1 MSDTPEQRFEE
12 LERQLG
18 TMRAELDRLDKE
30 ALKWAEK
37 RDLLH
42 EKAKKLRL
50 EARSFRDDR
59 DELNAA
65 VHQLKT
71 LREEVRAERFAKI
84 DQLKMLRKEAK
95 EALSYR
101 PDRSSRSLENEIAAI
116 EWKIQTASPSLDEE
130 RRLVEQVK
138 ALETQM
144 SVYRQVQAKEDAIAK
159 LQGEAT
165 ALKEEA
171 ASYSEKI
178 SEMAEQSQRYHEKMI
193 DRLEN
198 ARELNA
204 EADNMHR
211 RFVELKEEE
220 RALLMKYS
228 EASGRAKALR
238 DRARQEENEKRVK
251 QEADLRKELEAKALS
266 KLERGEKLTFDEFK
280 ILAEQGKI

>member
-1 MSDTPEQRFEE
+1 MSDTPEQRLEE
-12 LERQLG
+12 LERQLD
-18 TMRAELDRLDKE
+18 TLRAERDRLNEE
-30 ALKWAEK
+30 ALKWAGK

-42 EKAKKLRL
+42 EKTKKLRL

-71 LREEVRAERFAKI
+71 LREEVRTERLAKI
-84 DQLKMLRKEAK
+84 DQLKTLRKEAK

-101 PDRSSRSLENEIAAI
+101 PSRSSQSLENEIAA
-116 EWKIQTASPSLDEE
+116 
-130 RRLVEQVK
+130 
-138 ALETQM
+138 
-144 SVYRQVQAKEDAIAK
+144 
-159 LQGEAT
+159 
-165 ALKEEA
+165 A
-171 ASYSEKI
+171 ASYNEKI

-198 ARELNA
+198 ARKLNT

-220 RALLMKYS
+220 RALHMKYS
-228 EASGRAKALR
+228 EASEKAKALR
-238 DRARQEENEKRVK
+238 DRARQEEKEKRVK

-266 KLERGEKLTFDEFK
+266 KLKRGEKLTFDEFK

>member
-1 MSDTPEQRFEE
+1 MSGTPEQRLEE
-12 LERQLG
+12 LERQLD
-18 TMRAELDRLDKE
+18 TLRAERDRLNEE
-30 ALKWAEK
+30 ALKWAGK

-42 EKAKKLRL
+42 EKTKKLRL

-71 LREEVRAERFAKI
+71 LREEVRTERLAKI
-84 DQLKMLRKEAK
+84 DQLKTLRKEAK
-95 EALSYR
+95 EASSYR
-101 PDRSSRSLENEIAAI
+101 PSRSSQSLENEIAAI

-144 SVYRQVQAKEDAIAK
+144 SVYRKVQAMKEKIAK
-159 LQGEAT
+159 LQSEAT

-171 ASYSEKI
+171 ASYNEKI

-198 ARELNA
+198 ARKLNA

-220 RALLMKYS
+220 RALHMKYS
-228 EASGRAKALR
+228 EASEKAKALR
-238 DRARQEENEKRVK
+238 DRARQEEE
-251 QEADLRKELEAKALS
+251 E
-266 KLERGEKLTFDEFK
+266 
-280 ILAEQGKI
+280 